1 MRQNWN
7 PTQTSNMPRPNPQV
21 QRKWCQVCKWNLTH
35 ETQDCIHIARLAQER
50 EAGLAAYAQARQGYS
65 QPAEQARPVL
75 GAQPPA
81 PGTVPVRYV
90 ESEFQE
96 TGRKFVAN
104 NSYYVEHEPEWVPMT
119 NEFPSM
125 NNHSEGAYVDTN
137 AIMLVGPV
145 PRMQPQYARNVVPM
159 GVKCFKCQGN
169 HYAKDCPNDPQ
180 PSQRPR
186 LPPIERYCEG

>member
-1 MRQNWN
+1 MV
-7 PTQTSNMPRPNPQV
+7 PSV
-21 QRKWCQVCKWNLTH
+21 WNLTH
-35 ETQDCIHIARLAQER
+35 ETQDCIHIAGLAHDR

-65 QPAEQARPVL
+65 QPIEQARPVI
-75 GAQPPA
+75 GAQPQA
-81 PGTVPVRYV
+81 PGIVPVRYV
-90 ESEFQE
+90 ESELQE
-96 TGRKFVAN
+96 TGRELVAN

-125 NNHSEGAYVDTN
+125 NNHSEGAYVDNN
-137 AIMLVGPV
+137 AMMLVEPI
-145 PRMQPQYARNVVPM
+145 PRMQTQYARNVVPP

-186 LPPIERYCEG
+186 LPPIERYCEGCCVEHCPIR